1 MPDPEHRLD
10 AMRRSPSTRLSPVA
24 LILAAALTTPTLKAQ
39 TAFMNVNVIPMDRE
53 RVLPDQ
59 TVVVEDGR
67 IAALGP
73 AATTAVP
80 AGATRIEARGKYLIP
95 GLAEMHA
102 HIPPAQQGQDY
113 VERVLLLYVANG
125 VTTIRGMLGQ
135 ASHLDL
141 RRRVDAGEV
150 LGPRIWTSGPSVNGN
165 NIRTTAAADSAAR
178 ATKAAGYD
186 FIKIHPGLTRE
197 VFDAL
202 DRAADREGI
211 RYAGH
216 VPALVGVPRALEAGY
231 WSIDHLDS
239 YLDALVTPG
248 GGPPEVGFFGMGLV
262 HRVDEAGIPEIA
274 RATRAAAV
282 WNVPTQI
289 LMENLASEED
299 PEVMAQRPELRYMPP
314 ALLEGSIRQKRR
326 LWEDHPSAEDW
337 RRFVETRRQL
347 VKALHDAGAGL
358 LLGSDAP
365 QWWNVPGFSALRE
378 LGALVAAG
386 LTPYEALETGTRN
399 VATFFGT
406 QDRAGTI
413 EVGKQADLLLL
424 DANPLEDISNVWRN
438 AGVMIRGRWLSR
450 ATLDQRL
457 QQMAAGR

>member
-1 MPDPEHRLD
+1 MRLLL
-10 AMRRSPSTRLSPVA
+10 PSTRLTVGA
-24 LILAAALTTPTLKAQ
+24 LSLATAFMTLGLEAQ
-39 TAFMNVNVIPMDRE
+39 TAFVGVTVVPMDRE
-53 RVLPDQ
+53 RLLPEQ

-67 IAALGP
+67 ITVIGP
-73 AATTAVP
+73 AATTTVP
-80 AGATRIEARGKYLIP
+80 AGATRIEARGKFLIP

-113 VERVLLLYVANG
+113 VERVLFLYVANG

-135 ASHLDL
+135 PSHLEL
-141 RRRVDAGEV
+141 KRRVESGEL
-150 LGPRIWTSGPSVNGN
+150 LGPRIWTSGPSVSGN
-165 NIRTTAAADSAAR
+165 NTKSAAAADSAAR

-186 FIKIHPGLTRE
+186 FIKIHPALTRE
-197 VFDAL
+197 VFHAL
-202 DRAADREGI
+202 DRAADDEGI

-216 VPALVGVPRALEAGY
+216 VPTLVGVPRALEAGY

-239 YLDALVTPG
+239 YLDVLVPPG
-248 GGPPEVGFFGMGLV
+248 SGGARDPGFFGLGLIKS
-262 HRVDEAGIPEIA
+262 VDDSRIADIA
-274 RATRAAAV
+274 RATRAAGV

-289 LMENLASEED
+289 LMENLASDED
-299 PEVMAQRPELRYMPP
+299 PAVMAQRPEFRYMP
-314 ALLEGSIRQKRR
+314 ASLLERSIEQKRTLR
-326 LWEDHPSAEDW
+326 AQYPSDQDW
-337 RRFVETRRQL
+337 RRFTEVRRRL
-347 VKALHDAGAGL
+347 VKALHDEGAGL

-386 LTPYEALETGTRN
+386 LTPYQALETGTRN

-413 EVGKQADLLLL
+413 EVGKRADLVLL
-424 DANPLEDISNVWRN
+424 DANPLDDIGNVWKN

-457 QQMAAGR
+457 QQLAAGR